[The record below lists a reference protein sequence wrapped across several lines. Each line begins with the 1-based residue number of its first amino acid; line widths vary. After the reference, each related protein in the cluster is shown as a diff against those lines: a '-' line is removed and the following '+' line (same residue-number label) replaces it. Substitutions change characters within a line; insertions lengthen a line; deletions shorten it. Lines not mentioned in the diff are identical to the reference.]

1 MLFFMQNGKIFGRQK
16 HRKRLIIEGCKVC
29 CDVATGNHPFFNR
42 LLPQGVAPRRG
53 DKKDTRR
60 TTEL

>member
-1 MLFFMQNGKIFGRQK
+1 MLFFMQNDKIFDRQYR
-16 HRKRLIIEGCKVC
+16 RKRVIIEGCKVC
-29 CDVATGNHPFFNR
+29 CDVATGNHTFFNR

-60 TTEL
+60 TTGL